1 LTRISIGIPDSFLI
15 ESQSLLDKSI
25 KTAQLAR
32 ACSIFRV
39 KNIFIY
45 KDWSS
50 KCDPKDAKIM
60 KIILEYLDTP
70 PYLRKKLFRQVWI
83 LKFAGMLPPIKSPH
97 HKCKIS
103 IRHLEL
109 GDVRVGVVFKK
120 EGNTYVDV
128 GLDVPIRLNEM
139 KPAGKKILVKVS
151 SKHPEITGS
160 EISTDMLNGFWG
172 YSVSFFGSLG
182 ELLGSHRSNEIIL
195 TSINGRQISE
205 NHLLDSLKNKI
216 GSVEDLLVV
225 FGSPKNGLG
234 KIIRSEGG
242 DDSKYPFMI
251 NMFPDQGTDTIRV
264 EEAILGSLAILNN
277 YIKLWCNHRISV
289 HESVSLED

>member
-1 LTRISIGIPDSFLI
+1 LTSISIGIPDSFLI

-45 KDWSS
+45 KDKSS
-50 KCDPKDAKIM
+50 KCDAQDAKIM
-60 KIILEYLDTP
+60 KMILEYLDTP
-70 PYLRKKLFRQVWI
+70 PYLRKKLFPQVWI

-97 HKCKIS
+97 HKTKIS
-103 IRHLEL
+103 IRHLKL
-109 GDVRVGVVFKK
+109 GDVRVGAVFKK
-120 EGNTYVDV
+120 DGNTYVDV
-128 GLDVPIRLNEM
+128 GLDAPVRLNEM
-139 KPAGKKILVKVS
+139 KPAGEKILVKVN
-151 SKHPEITGS
+151 SKQHEVRGS
-160 EISTDMLNGFWG
+160 EVSPDMLNGYWG

-182 ELLGSHRSNEIIL
+182 ELLSSRRSDELIL
-195 TSINGRQISE
+195 TSINGRQISK

-216 GSVEDLLVV
+216 GSIEDLLVV

-242 DDSKYPFMI
+242 NDSEYPFII
-251 NMFPDQGTDTIRV
+251 NMFPDQGTHTIRV

-277 YIKLWCNHRISV
+277 YIKLWCN
-289 HESVSLED
+289 L